1 MDISEIAVK
10 TALVRSGI
18 AGLDYGI
25 NPYLGCG
32 HGCLYCYAAFMTRYS
47 RHHTSFRWGTFVEA
61 KVNIVE
67 ILRGELSRKRRKGS
81 VMLSSVCDPY
91 QPAELRYGLTRCCLE
106 VLREFGWGF
115 DILTR
120 SPLVTRDLAFFKT
133 ASGASVGLTIP
144 TDNDSVRKILE
155 PNAPSITSRIAALR
169 KLHDAGIDTWAFVGP
184 MLPMDPARLYEAIHP
199 HVNRVLIDG
208 LNYRSKVRN
217 IFKKQGWE
225 YALSERYALETEE
238 VLLRLFGKKAESVRS
253 TD

>member
-1 MDISEIAVK
+1 MNVTEITIK

-18 AGLDYGI
+18 PGVDYGI

-32 HGCLYCYAAFMTRYS
+32 HGCLYCYAAFMTRYA
-47 RHHTSFRWGTFVEA
+47 RHHASSRWGTFVEA

-91 QPAELRYGLTRCCLE
+91 QPAELRYGLTRGCLE

-120 SPLVTRDLAFFKT
+120 SPLVTRDLAFLKT
-133 ASGASVGLTIP
+133 APGVSVGLTIP
-144 TDNDSVRKILE
+144 TDNDSVRRILE
-155 PNAPSITSRIAALR
+155 PNAPPIAGRIDALR

-184 MLPMDPARLYEAIHP
+184 MLPMDPAGLFEALDP
-199 HVNRVLIDG
+199 HVNHVLIDR
-208 LNYRSKVRN
+208 LNYRSKVEGLFRRHA
-217 IFKKQGWE
+217 WE
-225 YALSERYALETEE
+225 DALSERYALETEE

-253 TD
+253 TA